1 MLCVRPAGEL
11 ARARRRRRVGAA
23 RPGVLGRDARGERRD
38 FCARREATGRG
49 RHRGDEGAWR
59 LPPRVRCEQPRGGGE
74 AARAQAARGQGVR
87 RDGRLGRRRAPGV
100 RGGRRGGRRA
110 RGAAAAHR
118 AYAQAAGRD
127 VRPRPCRPSAGAGRH
142 AALHADAAPAPARLR
157 RCDKRAGILSHS
169 AARDD
174 FGEPAR
180 RAHRHRRRG
189 RLREAVRCRR
199 RVPRPQ
205 SRHPHALRRLGRSRH
220 RRRQRGEGRAVHPSR
235 PRLRAFAY
243 LAG

>member
-1 MLCVRPAGEL
+1 MRAVRLRIRRSTRPSLPRPAQRMLCVRPAGEL

-23 RPGVLGRDARGERRD
+23 RPGILGRDARGERRD
-38 FCARREATGRG
+38 LRARREAAGRG

-127 VRPRPCRPSAGAGRH
+127 VRARPRRPSPGAGRH

-157 RCDKRAGILSHS
+157 RCDEGGEGAGIWSHS
-169 AARDD
+169 TARDD
-174 FGEPAR
+174 LGEPAR
-180 RAHRHRRRG
+180 
-189 RLREAVRCRR
+189 
-199 RVPRPQ
+199 
-205 SRHPHALRRLGRSRH
+205 
-220 RRRQRGEGRAVHPSR
+220 
-235 PRLRAFAY
+235 
-243 LAG
+243 